1 MALCGASGHAQLTAG
16 QPLLA
21 NFVKIGAADRSLE
34 WLSNLVIQA
43 GNIYCRLLGRG
54 CDGLREL
61 GISLG
66 HSKRGIDR
74 VQNIWARNTE
84 FLALSFEVIDLFR
97 LFQSVKLDKL
107 PIA

>member
-1 MALCGASGHAQLTAG
+1 MALCGASRHAQLTAG

-21 NFVKIGAADRSLE
+21 NFVNIGAADRSLE

-74 VQNIWARNTE
+74 FQNIWARNTE
-84 FLALSFEVIDLFR
+84 FFSSEFR
-97 LFQSVKLDKL
+97 SHRPVSPL
-107 PIA
+107 PKCQTG